1 MIKKTPDIG
10 ADAKAQIAET
20 LPNAIET
27 AILSYQVFMDVQQDA
42 ETSKEYK
49 DHQSAAKAGLAHIEL
64 LLKLAKMVDVVD
76 ENRADTLIEQLSN
89 AQTEL
94 DNNA

>member
-1 MIKKTPDIG
+1 MKQKTPDIG
-10 ADAKAQIAET
+10 SHARAQIAET

-27 AILSYQVFMDVQQDA
+27 AVLMYESFMDSNQNAD
-42 ETSKEYK
+42 TTKEYK
-49 DHQSAAKAGLAHIEL
+49 DHVSAAKAGLAHIEL
-64 LLKLAKMVDVVD
+64 LLKLAAMVDVVD
-76 ENRADTLIEQLSN
+76 ENRAETIIDQIQN